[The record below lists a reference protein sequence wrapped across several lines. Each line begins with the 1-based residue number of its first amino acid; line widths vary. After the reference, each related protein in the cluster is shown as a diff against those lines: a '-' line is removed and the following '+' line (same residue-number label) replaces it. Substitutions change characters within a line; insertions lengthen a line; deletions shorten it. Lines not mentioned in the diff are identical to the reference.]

1 MLLLIRFG
9 IESNINTML
18 ATNILE
24 LVLIKLTITILSLLI
39 LVVREGG
46 GFPPRWR
53 YSTPD
58 APGSDPFPRY
68 ATDGPS
74 LSHVFS
80 KGFEEYF
87 YENT

>member
-9 IESNINTML
+9 IESNINTTL

-39 LVVREGG
+39 LWGEGG
-46 GFPPRWR
+46 LPPRWR

-58 APGSDPFPRY
+58 APGSAPFPRY
-68 ATDGPS
+68 ATDGHS
-74 LSHVFS
+74 LSHVFF
-80 KGFEEYF
+80 KGFEECF